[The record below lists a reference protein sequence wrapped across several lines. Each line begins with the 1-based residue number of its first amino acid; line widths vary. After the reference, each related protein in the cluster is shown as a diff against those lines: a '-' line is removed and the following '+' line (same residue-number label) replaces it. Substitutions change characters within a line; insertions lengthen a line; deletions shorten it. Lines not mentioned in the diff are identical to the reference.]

1 MLSLS
6 TIYPNILEVFSN
18 EHIYIYERER
28 RFRRF
33 DPHSLPK
40 ENTTKIIGTGN
51 KWDSPIYFFD
61 IDGLFLCG
69 INKTSFY
76 IYVYMCVYMYCCI

>member
-1 MLSLS
+1 M
-6 TIYPNILEVFSN
+6 N
-18 EHIYIYERER
+18 IYERER

-40 ENTTKIIGTGN
+40 ENTTITIGTGN

-61 IDGLFLCG
+61 TDGLPLLVFTKLG
-69 INKTSFY
+69 LVY
-76 IYVYMCVYMYCCI
+76 IYDLINFLQRSSNVK

>member
-1 MLSLS
+1 M
-6 TIYPNILEVFSN
+6 N
-18 EHIYIYERER
+18 IYERER

-40 ENTTKIIGTGN
+40 ENTTIIIGTGN

-61 IDGLFLCG
+61 TDGLPLFGIYKIRSCLYIWFNKFLTKIKQCEIIGG
-69 INKTSFY
+69 IVIN
-76 IYVYMCVYMYCCI
+76 

>member
-1 MLSLS
+1 MK
-6 TIYPNILEVFSN
+6 
-18 EHIYIYERER
+18 EREDSEG
-28 RFRRF
+28 F

-61 IDGLFLCG
+61 IDGLPLCG
-69 INKTSFY
+69 INKISLY
-76 IYVYMCVYMYCCI
+76 ISMYYYIIVFKKFLRKIKLM